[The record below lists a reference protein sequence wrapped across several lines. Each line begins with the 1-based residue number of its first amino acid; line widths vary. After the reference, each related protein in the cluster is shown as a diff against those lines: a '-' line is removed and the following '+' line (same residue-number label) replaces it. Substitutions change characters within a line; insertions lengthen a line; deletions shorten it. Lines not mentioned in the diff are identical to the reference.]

1 MIANF
6 TISVTY
12 IVNGKVVYAT
22 DGTDL
27 KQALYAV
34 YGANFLKET
43 EYIHSTSPDITLF
56 GYVNKPAFSRHNR
69 SYQTLIV
76 NGRYVQN
83 SDISFWVY
91 NCFSDYLMKR
101 QYPAYVIFID
111 IPEDMVDINVHPSKM
126 EVKFVNIDRIRRM
139 LSGAIAEALT
149 HAVAQPK
156 PIELNVSDS
165 ATRKRRRREYC
176 RE

>member
-1 MIANF
+1 MSVDDLFANVPAGLKFLRPDRSVEGEITSLMQRLMIANF

-101 QYPAYVIFID
+101 QYPAYVIFIE
-111 IPEDMVDINVHPSKM
+111 IPEDMVD
-126 EVKFVNIDRIRRM
+126 
-139 LSGAIAEALT
+139 LSLI
-149 HAVAQPK
+149 H
-156 PIELNVSDS
+156 I
-165 ATRKRRRREYC
+165 
-176 RE
+176 